1 MKNMYDNKYEK
12 ILRILLPIQLV
23 LAIFIIIGSIVAM
36 ILKFKGL

>member
-1 MKNMYDNKYEK
+1 MYDNIYEK

>member
-1 MKNMYDNKYEK
+1 MDDGKYEK
-12 ILRILLPIQLV
+12 ILLILLSIQLV

>member
-1 MKNMYDNKYEK
+1 MYDNKYEK

-23 LAIFIIIGSIVAM
+23 LAILIIIGSIVAM

>member
-1 MKNMYDNKYEK
+1 MYDGKYEK
-12 ILRILLPIQLV
+12 ILLILLSIQLV

>member
-1 MKNMYDNKYEK
+1 MYDNKYEK

-36 ILKFKGL
+36 ILKIKGL